1 MLIIQSI
8 AEGGVQCGPL
18 DVVAPHGGE
27 NDEADTYGG
36 SQSHS
41 AGVLPCPRPRDLD
54 PTGQRSVVS
63 SRQGTYGRP
72 RRGGRGAGCSW
83 MPRLSRT
90 STEWSASFTALTNI
104 RPTRCSGPRG
114 PYLYGTVLRDGDL
127 LRMWYHCIGDRGYRN
142 CYATSI
148 DGLSWQRPDV
158 GLVEYAGSRS
168 NSIVTD
174 RNQCHNAS
182 VMPWPFVDDGLG
194 RWVPSMASRGKR
206 ASSAGLGPW
215 TASVG
220 SGRRRQTAGCFG
232 LPMW

>member
-1 MLIIQSI
+1 MRQTPMVARRATARECFHARVLVTLTLLVSEASCQVDRGRMVGPAGGPWRRLFLDATVIEGFDGVERVFHCVDKHPANPGLR
-8 AEGGVQCGPL
+8 AEP
-18 DVVAPHGGE
+18 PWE
-27 NDEADTYGG
+27 
-36 SQSHS
+36 
-41 AGVLPCPRPRDLD
+41 LP
-54 PTGQRSVVS
+54 S
-63 SRQGTYGRP
+63 S
-72 RRGGRGAGCSW
+72 
-83 MPRLSRT
+83 
-90 STEWSASFTALTNI
+90 
-104 RPTRCSGPRG
+104 

-142 CYATSI
+142 CDATSI
-148 DGLSWQRPDV
+148 DRLSWERPSV

-194 RWVPSMASRGKR
+194 RWVPSMASRGKQ
-206 ASSAGLGPW
+206 ASSARLGPW

-220 SGRRRQTAGCFG
+220 SGRRRQAAGCFG